1 MLETLDDG
9 INVTR
14 IFKKVQP
21 IKMKRFFEVFGASN
35 LPSQEITKENV
46 IHLLYRTHTHTKTHA
61 YAQKPPRFI
70 VENDDDDDDDEA
82 FFIFIIPGIIYS
94 REQ

>member
-1 MLETLDDG
+1 
-9 INVTR
+9 
-14 IFKKVQP
+14 
-21 IKMKRFFEVFGASN
+21 
-35 LPSQEITKENV
+35 V
-46 IHLLYRTHTHTKTHA
+46 IRLLYRTHTHTKTHA

>member
-1 MLETLDDG
+1 
-9 INVTR
+9 
-14 IFKKVQP
+14 
-21 IKMKRFFEVFGASN
+21 MKRFLRFLERRICPHKKFERECDTFT
-35 LPSQEITKENV
+35 LP
-46 IHLLYRTHTHTKTHA
+46 HTHTHKNTRLRTETTA
-61 YAQKPPRFI
+61 RFI

>member
-46 IHLLYRTHTHTKTHA
+46 IHLLYRTHTHKNTRLRTETA
-61 YAQKPPRFI
+61 RFI
-70 VENDDDDDDDEA
+70 VENDDDDDEA